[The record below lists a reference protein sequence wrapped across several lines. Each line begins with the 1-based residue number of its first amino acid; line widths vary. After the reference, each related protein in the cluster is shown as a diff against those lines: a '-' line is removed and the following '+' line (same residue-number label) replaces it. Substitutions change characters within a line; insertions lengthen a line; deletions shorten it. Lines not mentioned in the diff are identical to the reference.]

1 MQNDTFTPQN
11 NPFDNGLDIK
21 GQVVYYVR
29 NWKWF
34 VVSVLVVMLTAYLYV
49 RYSVPQYSASSILMI
64 RDDKKGSVVSEQGAF
79 SDLAILSSVKSN
91 LDNEI
96 EVLKSLTIVK
106 AAVKDLGLNV
116 TYVNEGRVKSEEM
129 YDKSPVNFMFM
140 TQRPGSENKT
150 INYRLSSASNNQFTL
165 FDGAGVKL
173 GVFYYGETIRLPEGE
188 AVVLAR
194 SDKKHFV
201 KRPYKISVIVRTVA
215 GVAGSYKARLN
226 IKKVGDRTS
235 IVELSVV
242 DPIPQRAED
251 FLNTLIKVYNDDV
264 VADKNRVFENTS
276 KFISERLKLIEGDLG
291 DVERDAEIFKRS
303 NHVTDI
309 SSEANLFLANAS
321 EFERKEIETDTQ
333 LKIVATMTDYVNSS
347 QNNELIP
354 ANILASDANASG
366 LIDQYNQL
374 ILERNRLLK
383 NAGPKN
389 AVVKTLDGKI
399 ESLKQN
405 IQSSLSRLNTSLEIK
420 KKDLAYQ
427 NALFNGKIS
436 KIPTLEREAKIL
448 GRQQQIKEAL
458 YLYLLQKREE
468 TAISLAVTA
477 PNAKVID
484 PALSSKSPISPVKG
498 SVYLSALA
506 VALLL
511 PFGLLYLL
519 NMLDNKVKERQDVE
533 KKLSMPFLGDIPTS
547 ESTEAII
554 NASDRSGTAEA
565 IRMVNTNLE
574 FMLNQVPDQM
584 AKTVFVTSTLP
595 KEGKTFLSVNLA
607 STIALSGKKVLLIGM
622 DIRNPKIDG
631 YLDLPKEGVTNY
643 LSTKDCDLLSLI
655 HKIPNFNQLH
665 VLPSGIIPPNPA
677 ELLMSQKVNDMFAE
691 LKKEFDYIVVDT
703 SPVHLVT
710 DTLLTAHHADSVVY
724 VVRANYMVKDLL
736 RVPYQLHVE
745 KKMPNIGIVLNDTE
759 VKKGYGYGYG
769 VYGYGYGYG
778 PEEEKIPLHKQLLNK
793 IKEAV

>member
-1 MQNDTFTPQN
+1 MKD
-11 NPFDNGLDIK
+11 
-21 GQVVYYVR
+21 QVVYYIR

-34 VVSVLVVMLTAYLYV
+34 VVSILAVVLAAYLYV
-49 RYSVPQYSASSILMI
+49 RYSVPQYSATSILMI
-64 RDDKKGSVVSEQGAF
+64 KDDKKGGVDSEQTAF
-79 SDLAILSSVKSN
+79 SDLAVLSSVKSN

-96 EVLKSLTIVK
+96 EVIKSLTIVK

-129 YDKSPVNFMFM
+129 YNKAPINFMFV
-140 TQRPGSENKT
+140 TQQPGSENRT
-150 INYRLSSASNNQFTL
+150 INYRLSSASDNQFTL
-165 FDGAGVKL
+165 FDSVGGKL

-194 SDKKHFV
+194 NDKKNFV

-215 GVAGSYKARLN
+215 DVAGSYKGRLN

-235 IVELSVV
+235 IVELSIV

-251 FLNTLIKVYNDDV
+251 FLNALIRVYNEDV

-291 DVERDAEIFKRS
+291 DVERDAETFKRT

-309 SSEANLFLANAS
+309 TSEANLFLANAS

-333 LKIVATMTDYVNSS
+333 LKIVATMADYVNSS
-347 QNNELIP
+347 RNNELIP
-354 ANILASDANASG
+354 ANILTSDANASG
-366 LIDQYNQL
+366 LIDQYNQMV
-374 ILERNRLLK
+374 LERNRLLK
-383 NAGPKN
+383 SAGPKN

-405 IQSSLSRLNTSLEIK
+405 IESSLSRLNTSLEIK

-436 KIPTLEREAKIL
+436 RIPTLEREAKIL
-448 GRQQQIKEAL
+448 GRQQQIKESL

-484 PALSSKSPISPVKG
+484 PALSSRAPISPVKG
-498 SVYLSALA
+498 TIYLSAFGI
-506 VALLL
+506 ALLL
-511 PFGLLYLL
+511 PFGILYLL
-519 NMLDNKVKERQDVE
+519 NMLDNKVKARQDVE
-533 KKLSMPFLGDIPTS
+533 SKLSIPFLGDIPTS
-547 ESTEAII
+547 NASEAII
-554 NASDRSGTAEA
+554 NASNRSSTAEA
-565 IRMVNTNLE
+565 IRIVNTNLE
-574 FMLNQVPDQM
+574 FMLNQVPDEM
-584 AKTVFVTSTLP
+584 AKTVFVTSTIP

-643 LSTKDCDLLSLI
+643 LSTKDADLFSFI
-655 HKIPNFNQLH
+655 HKIPNFSELY
-665 VLPSGIIPPNPA
+665 VLPSGVIPPNPA
-677 ELLMSQKVNDMFAE
+677 ELLMSQKVNEMFTK
-691 LKKEFDYIVVDT
+691 LKQEFDYIVVDT

-710 DTLLTAHHADSVVY
+710 DTLLMAHHADSVVY
-724 VVRANYMVKDLL
+724 VVRANYMDKDLL
-736 RVPYQLHVE
+736 RVPHQLHTE

-769 VYGYGYGYG
+769 AYGYGYGYER
-778 PEEEKIPLHKQLLNK
+778 EEEKMPLYRQLLNK
-793 IKEAV
+793 IKATV

>member
-1 MQNDTFTPQN
+1 MQNDTSTQPN
-11 NPFDNGLDIK
+11 NPFDNGFDIK
-21 GQVVYYVR
+21 SQIAYYIR

-34 VVSVLVVMLTAYLYV
+34 VVSLFMVMASAFLYM
-49 RYSVPQYSASSILMI
+49 RYTIPQYSATTLLMI
-64 RDDKKGSVVSEQGAF
+64 KDDKKGGVDSEQTAF
-79 SDLAILSSVKSN
+79 SDLAVLSGVKSN

-116 TYVNEGRVKSEEM
+116 TYVNEGRVKSQEI
-129 YDKSPVNFMFM
+129 YKKSPVNFMFSKLN
-140 TQRPGSENKT
+140 PKYEDKT
-150 INYRLSSASNNQFTL
+150 IVYSLMGVSSNQFVL
-165 FDGAGVKL
+165 FDRDGVKK
-173 GVFYYGETIRLPEGE
+173 GVFYYGETMRLPEGE
-188 AVVLAR
+188 AVVLTVINPKQYVA
-194 SDKKHFV
+194 H
-201 KRPYKISVIVRTVA
+201 PYKLSMIARPVGS
-215 GVAGSYKARLN
+215 VAGSYKGRLN

-235 IVELSVV
+235 IVELSIV

-251 FLNTLIKVYNDDV
+251 FLNTLIKVYNEDV

-276 KFISERLKLIEGDLG
+276 QFINERLKLIEGDLG
-291 DVERDAEIFKRS
+291 DVERDAETFKRT

-309 SSEANLFLANAS
+309 TSEANLFLANAS
-321 EFERKEIETDTQ
+321 DFERKEIETDTQ
-333 LKIVATMTDYVNSS
+333 LKIVATMADYVNNGR
-347 QNNELIP
+347 NNELIP
-354 ANILASDANASG
+354 VNILTSDVNASG
-366 LIDQYNQL
+366 LIDQYNQM

-405 IQSSLSRLNTSLEIK
+405 IHSSLARLRTSLEIK

-436 KIPTLEREAKIL
+436 RIPTLERESKVL
-448 GRQQQIKEAL
+448 GRQQQIKESL

-484 PALSSKSPISPVKG
+484 PALASKSPISPVKG
-498 SVYLSALA
+498 SIYLAAFA
-506 VALLL
+506 VALFL
-511 PFGLLYLL
+511 PFGVLYLL
-519 NMLDNKVKERQDVE
+519 NMLDNKVKVRQDVE
-533 KKLSMPFLGDIPTS
+533 SKLSIPYLGDIPTS
-547 ESTEAII
+547 DSSEEII
-554 NASDRSGTAEA
+554 NASNRSGTAEA
-565 IRMVNTNLE
+565 IRIVNTNLE
-574 FMLNQVPDQM
+574 FMLNHVPDER
-584 AKTVFVTSTLP
+584 AKTVFVTSTVP

-607 STIALSGKKVLLIGM
+607 STVALSGKKVLLIGM

-655 HKIPNFNQLH
+655 HKIPDFNQLY
-665 VLPSGIIPPNPA
+665 VLPSGVIPPNPA
-677 ELLMSQKVNDMFAE
+677 ELLMSQKVDEMFAI
-691 LKKEFDYIVVDT
+691 LKEEFDYIVVDT

-710 DTLLTAHHADSVVY
+710 DTLLTAHHADSFVY
-724 VVRANYMVKDLL
+724 VVRANYLDKDLL
-736 RVPYQLHVE
+736 RVPYQLHTE

-769 VYGYGYGYG
+769 TYGYGYGYG
-778 PEEEKIPLHKQLLNK
+778 PEEEKIPVHKQLLNK
-793 IKEAV
+793 IKATV